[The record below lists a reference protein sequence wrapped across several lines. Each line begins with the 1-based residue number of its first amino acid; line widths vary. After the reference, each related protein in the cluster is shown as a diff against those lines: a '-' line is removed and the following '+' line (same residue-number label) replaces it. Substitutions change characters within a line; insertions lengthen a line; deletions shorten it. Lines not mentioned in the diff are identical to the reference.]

1 MRTLDLAYTLIL
13 TTGAAVLAYFAVGA
27 LIGGGS

>member
-1 MRTLDLAYTLIL
+1 MRPLDLAYTLIL
-13 TTGAAVLAYFAVGA
+13 ATAAAVLAYFAVWA